1 MNDQKTIKYAK
12 LFGKLR
18 RDKNSTHFS
27 KLTYDRAPHKPLLLL
42 SVLDLFEQGLI
53 QSNLIELTP
62 DLGDLFTR
70 YWADVM
76 PSDRKGNLALPFFH
90 LRGDGFWHLMA
101 KSGKEEI
108 LSSATQIRSLFQLRD
123 TIIGARLDDDLY
135 RLLQAPEPRATLRTV
150 LVETYFAT
158 ELRSTLAEQ
167 STVNREAFRYSEE
180 LLREDYAKIAEAL
193 IEEEKYR
200 PAVRD
205 QGFRRAVVTAYEHR
219 CALCGV
225 RVLTLDG
232 HTAVEA
238 SHIVPWSL
246 SYDDRPANGMSLCRL
261 CHWSFDEGL
270 LRVSTKYEIA
280 TSPQL
285 TALDNLPGYLTNLQ
299 GRSIVR
305 PVEEI
310 YWPDP
315 NSLKWHHENIF
326 RVR

>member
-1 MNDQKTIKYAK
+1 MRTDTSRSRWA
-12 LFGKLR
+12 
-18 RDKNSTHFS
+18 D
-27 KLTYDRAPHKPLLLL
+27 LTRNRAPHKPLLLL

-62 DLGDLFTR
+62 DLGDLFAR
-70 YWADVM
+70 YWAVVM
-76 PSDRKGNLALPFFH
+76 PPDRQGNLALPFFH
-90 LRGDGFWHLMA
+90 LRSDGFWHLMA
-101 KSGKEEI
+101 KPGKEEI
-108 LSSATQIRSLFQLRD
+108 LSSATQIRSLLQLQD
-123 TIIGARLDDDLY
+123 TIAGAGLDEDLY
-135 RLLQAPEPRATLRTV
+135 SFLQSSESRATLRAV
-150 LVETYFAT
+150 LVETYFAS
-158 ELRSTLAEQ
+158 ELRSVLVEQ

-180 LLREDYAKIAEAL
+180 LLREDYEKVAEAL
-193 IEEEKYR
+193 IEDENYK
-200 PAVRD
+200 PAVRN

-219 CALCGV
+219 CALCGI

-270 LRVSTKYEIA
+270 LRVSTSYEVA
-280 TSPQL
+280 ASPQL

-299 GRSIVR
+299 GRNIVC
-305 PVEEI
+305 PAEKI

-315 NSLKWHHENIF
+315 ESLKWHHNNIF